1 MGQGFYA
8 FLNIGGIMQYVS
20 FIRLGEPAFGVF
32 LNNKVYDLTYQ
43 LGSGVSTL
51 KEAIHFDVLPENSE
65 ELDDYLSHITSYSLS
80 DITFIPVIPDPGK
93 ILCIGLNYE
102 KHRKETQRPE
112 SEFPTIFTRFPDT
125 QVAHRESIIK
135 PKVSERVDFEG
146 ELAVIIGKG
155 GKNIPE
161 AEAMESVVG
170 FSCYNDVSIRDYQ
183 RHTSQFIPG
192 KNFSKTGCF
201 GPFLTMASSIANY
214 EDLSIRTL
222 LNGKTVQDAKLDQLI
237 FSIPE
242 LISYIST
249 FIPLVPGDVIVSGT
263 PGGVGDRRDPPLYMK
278 KGDIVE
284 VEISQVGKLVNPILD
299 EESIIN

>member
-1 MGQGFYA
+1 
-8 FLNIGGIMQYVS
+8 MQYVS

>member
-1 MGQGFYA
+1 
-8 FLNIGGIMQYVS
+8 MQYVS

-161 AEAMESVVG
+161 AEAMESVMG

-249 FIPLVPGDVIVSGT
+249 FTPLVPGDVIVSGT
-263 PGGVGDRRDPPLYMK
+263 PGGVGDRRDPPLYME

>member
-1 MGQGFYA
+1 
-8 FLNIGGIMQYVS
+8 MQYVS

-43 LGSGVSTL
+43 LSSGVSTL

-161 AEAMESVVG
+161 AEAMESVMG

-249 FIPLVPGDVIVSGT
+249 FTPLVPGDVIVSGT
-263 PGGVGDRRDPPLYMK
+263 PGGVGDRRDPPLYME

>member
-1 MGQGFYA
+1 
-8 FLNIGGIMQYVS
+8 MQYVS

-249 FIPLVPGDVIVSGT
+249 FTPLVPGDVIVSGT
-263 PGGVGDRRDPPLYMK
+263 PGGVGDRRDPPLYME

>member
-1 MGQGFYA
+1 
-8 FLNIGGIMQYVS
+8 MQYVS

-43 LGSGVSTL
+43 LGSGVTTL

-161 AEAMESVVG
+161 ADAMESVVG

-249 FIPLVPGDVIVSGT
+249 FTPLVPGDVIVSGT

>member
-1 MGQGFYA
+1 
-8 FLNIGGIMQYVS
+8 MQYVS

-249 FIPLVPGDVIVSGT
+249 FTPLVPGDVIVSGT